1 MSQYKKAS
9 TLKIFPHLSPTEHG
23 VGGSDAVCGH
33 CPLHATMYNVLTL
46 AV

>member
-9 TLKIFPHLSPTEHG
+9 TLKIFLHLSPTEHG
-23 VGGSDAVCGH
+23 VGSDAVCGH